1 MKYIIYILYALLL
14 LIMITLFY
22 NKMLKEH
29 FIESVTEICNARRKL
44 ELEPALNDIRG
55 EPGAEGVVGRIGR
68 QGVIGNI
75 GETGISGKNG
85 TDAKFIG
92 TFNFRDN
99 ITSKIIDSVTKYE
112 KNKDNVTTDIKLLRG
127 PAGDNARMNPII
139 FKDSNTGKTIRK
151 QFVENYDLEE
161 IVVEIQNGDKGPSGK
176 DAVCNTPG
184 KVGNP
189 GSQGPQGD
197 PGKQGDPG
205 HDTGQGVK
213 GDLIEYPEFDTVYV
227 DELCV
232 NNLCIDLNMFRGIY
246 EEANTLRDIANKE
259 QEYIDEIE
267 RISNTATTEEN
278 VCPPKIQEQFA
289 DYLFNN
295 SEYCTRSIQGD
306 KGDTGKQGVDGYTS
320 VSGGPG
326 AQGLSGIPG
335 INGDEIPNI
344 EFIDKDKKIL
354 LGKFE
359 SFDKNAETK
368 QIKLLNGEKG
378 DDAYIP
384 NIIFKYRNTE
394 QARHDKIINKSNED
408 IPDIIVNLDNSQG
421 PKGNNGN
428 DGVCDIGDKG
438 GDGNDGPTGPPGPDG
453 KRGDDADPAD
463 KGVPG
468 PIEKNPNY
476 NKIIADKY
484 CFANEIFSDI
494 CLNRELLTK
503 LINTRVNVEEDSK

>member
-1 MKYIIYILYALLL
+1 MKYIIYILYTLLL

-22 NKMLKEH
+22 NKMIKEH

-44 ELEPALNDIRG
+44 GLEPTLNDIRG
-55 EPGAEGVVGRIGR
+55 EPGAEGVIGRIGR

-75 GETGISGKNG
+75 GETGIPGKNG

-92 TFNFRDN
+92 TFNFKDN
-99 ITSKIIDSVTKYE
+99 ITSSHLDSVTKYE
-112 KNKDNVTTDIKLLRG
+112 KNKDNVITDIKLLRG
-127 PAGDNARMNPII
+127 PSGDNARFNPII
-139 FKDSNTGKTIRK
+139 FKDSNTCKIISK
-151 QFVENYDLEE
+151 QFAENYDLEE
-161 IVVEIQNGDKGPSGK
+161 IVVEIQNGDKGSGGK

-184 KVGNP
+184 RAGD
-189 GSQGPQGD
+189 QGPQGPQPN
-197 PGKQGDPG
+197 PGPKGDPG
-205 HDTGQGVK
+205 HDTEQGEK
-213 GDLIEYPEFDTVYV
+213 GDLIEYPVFDMVSV
-227 DELCV
+227 NELCV
-232 NNLCIDLNMFRGIY
+232 NNLCIDLDMFRGIY
-246 EEANTLRDIANKE
+246 EEANTLAEIANKE
-259 QEYIDEIE
+259 QEYLDEIE
-267 RISNTATTEEN
+267 SISNTAATDEN

-306 KGDTGKQGVDGYTS
+306 KGDTGKQGADGYTS

-335 INGDEIPNI
+335 KNGDEIPNI

-354 LGKFE
+354 LGKFK
-359 SFDKNAETK
+359 SFDENAETK
-368 QIKLLNGEKG
+368 QIHLLSGEKG

-394 QARHDKIINKSNED
+394 QVKHNAIKNESNKD

-421 PKGNNGN
+421 PKGNYGN

-438 GDGNDGPTGPPGPDG
+438 PEGDEGPEGPGGPSGD
-453 KRGDDADPAD
+453 RGDDAEEAD
-463 KGVPG
+463 KGDPG

-503 LINTRVNVEEDSK
+503 LINTRVNV